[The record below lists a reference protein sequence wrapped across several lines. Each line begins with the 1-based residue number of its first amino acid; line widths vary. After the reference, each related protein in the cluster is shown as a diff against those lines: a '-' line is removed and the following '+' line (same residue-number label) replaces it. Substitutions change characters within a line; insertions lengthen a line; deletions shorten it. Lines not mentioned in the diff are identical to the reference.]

1 MATASYSQ
9 YTYIELMS
17 DMKQENWI
25 NAHAHMFEYSAGTTP
40 LLIPDNLKTGAIK
53 HPKNGDV
60 ILNKAYQEM
69 GTINSTLVR
78 SSKQKPS
85 VEGTVGKVTSFIIV
99 RLRKEEF
106 NSVIEANAKIK
117 KYHEEFNAKPF

>member
-1 MATASYSQ
+1 MFIDHRWFRRNYYSNINELTGEVTKGYLFTATPSYSQ

-25 NAHAHMFEYSAGTTP
+25 NAHVHMFEHFAGTTS

-53 HPKNGDV
+53 HPKNGEV

-69 GTINSTLVR
+69 SD
-78 SSKQKPS
+78 
-85 VEGTVGKVTSFIIV
+85 
-99 RLRKEEF
+99 
-106 NSVIEANAKIK
+106 
-117 KYHEEFNAKPF
+117 Y